1 MRRSIMFGLVGLV
14 VVGVGAG
21 TAVALTGDD
30 PKTVSLK
37 VDDQQSS
44 VKTRAHT
51 VEGVLSSRKLVV
63 AQHDVIAPAVNTKIR
78 NGTEIVLKR
87 GRLLHLTI
95 DGVERDVWTTAPTVA
110 EALAE
115 LGYSTDDFSS
125 VSRDKRLP
133 LSPTDIELR
142 TPKQVRVLHDGRNDS
157 VTTTAPTVGQ
167 LLTDLRIT
175 VNAADRLSMPASSK
189 ITNGS
194 TIRLQRVVTKT
205 LVEQHTIGYSTVQ
218 RQNGSMYQGETK
230 VVTAGK
236 SGTAAVTYRMVY
248 VDGKLTGKTQV
259 GRTVTAA
266 PVTAVVSVGTKARP
280 APTPAPAPASAP
292 APAPAPPA
300 SGGGGLNWDGV
311 AACES
316 GGNWSINTGNG
327 YYGGLQF
334 DLSTWLANG
343 GGAYAPRPD
352 LASKSAQIA
361 VATSLYQKAGSA
373 PWPVC
378 GRYL

>member
-157 VTTTAPTVGQ
+157 VTTTAATVRQ

-194 TIRLQRVVTKT
+194 AIRLQRVVTKT

-236 SGTAAVTYRMVY
+236 AGTAALTYRMVY

-259 GRTVTAA
+259 ARTRHRSPRHGRRERGHQGPAGTCACTCAGAGTCARTSAGAARVRRRWPELGWRCRLRVWRELVDQHREWLLRRAPVRPGHLARQRRWRLRAA
-266 PVTAVVSVGTKARP
+266 P
-280 APTPAPAPASAP
+280 
-292 APAPAPPA
+292 
-300 SGGGGLNWDGV
+300 
-311 AACES
+311 
-316 GGNWSINTGNG
+316 
-327 YYGGLQF
+327 
-334 DLSTWLANG
+334 
-343 GGAYAPRPD
+343 
-352 LASKSAQIA
+352 
-361 VATSLYQKAGSA
+361 
-373 PWPVC
+373 
-378 GRYL
+378 

>member
-1 MRRSIMFGLVGLV
+1 MRRSIVFGLVGLV

-21 TAVALTGDD
+21 TAVALAGDD

-51 VEGVLSSRKLVV
+51 VEGVLTSRKLVV

-157 VTTTAPTVGQ
+157 VTTTAATVGQ

-194 TIRLQRVVTKT
+194 SIRLQRVVTKT

-236 SGTAAVTYRMVY
+236 AGTAALTYRMVY

-280 APTPAPAPASAP
+280 APAP

-334 DLSTWLANG
+334 DLGTWLANG